1 MARAQFC
8 ATLVFAACLLWAGS
22 TVAAPATSPADVS
35 KIYGSRVVNN
45 PLAKAPLTGDFDG
58 DGVPDT
64 AYLVTIK
71 PASPQ
76 VSFAKDVTL
85 VENLFDNPSTPI
97 GGHGEKLAVAI
108 VLGKDE
114 RKFLLT
120 AYGNGDSGFFDS
132 PIWGQAPLPI
142 EVAKHGSKDFEYFAQ
157 GEKRIKNDV
166 IGVFTEAGIN
176 TAVYWDG
183 KTFAHYW
190 PAEEP

>member
-1 MARAQFC
+1 MAWAQYRATF
-8 ATLVFAACLLWAGS
+8 VFAACLLWAGS
-22 TVAAPATSPADVS
+22 GVAAPATSPADVS
-35 KIYGSRVVNN
+35 KIFGSRVVNN
-45 PLAKAPLTGDFDG
+45 PLAKAALTGDFDG

-64 AYLVTIK
+64 VYLVTIK

-76 VSFAKDVTL
+76 ASFAKDVTL
-85 VENLFDNPSTPI
+85 VENLFNGTPI

-108 VLGKDE
+108 MLGKDK

-120 AYGNGDSGFFDS
+120 AYGNGNAGFFDTD
-132 PIWGQAPLPI
+132 IWGTAPLPL
-142 EVAKHGSKDFEYFAQ
+142 EVAKRGSKDFKYFAQ